1 MEISFLQI
9 QNFKSIENI
18 IIRNIESALIL
29 VGQNSVGKSSVLQA
43 IAAAMGEYL
52 PSASDFNLQKQNIE
66 ISISLSLTSRDLEL
80 LFQAKKV
87 SSYKRWDSWYRDFC
101 QKLPSFQK
109 DVLTFTYIANQN
121 GSIRYHDGFHKNNRY
136 IPQLLPSVY
145 FLDSERNLEKIQ
157 HNLLSFTEDDLL
169 NQMRMDCCLFD
180 PMKKCTHCFSC
191 IGLLNRKT
199 PEELNAFET
208 EKLLEYKL
216 YHMNL
221 KDFSDKVNQYFGKN
235 SGYHGEITYDL
246 TSHTGDLFQVQGYIR
261 QRNHEDPFP
270 VSQLGEG
277 MRSIYLLSLLE
288 AYMEEKDR
296 LPALLLMEDPEIFL
310 HPQLQKTSSEILYR
324 LSRKLQVIFSTH
336 SPNLLSPFN
345 SRQIRQIV
353 LDKKGLPSLREKTS
367 LSQVLEDLG
376 YSAGDLLGVDFVFIV
391 EGKQDKSRL
400 PLLLE
405 KYYSEIYNED
415 GSLSRVSIITTNS
428 CTNIKTYANLKYM
441 NQVYLKDQFLI
452 IRDGDGKDHQELVRS
467 LCRYYE
473 ERNLEDVDRLPRVT
487 SKNVLVLEYYSFEN
501 YFLNPEVMARLGI
514 LPKPEDFFKILLEKW
529 TEYLHRT
536 RSGRHL
542 IQILGQNLE
551 TEEDIKKHMEEIKIY
566 IRGHDLYNIFYSS
579 YKKQET
585 DLLRKYIDLAP
596 REDFQDIL
604 GSIEKIPFF
613 ENRRRS

>member
-9 QNFKSIENI
+9 QNFKSIENM
-18 IIRNIESALIL
+18 IIRDIGSALIL

-43 IAAAMGEYL
+43 VAAAMGEYR

-109 DVLTFTYIANQN
+109 DALTFTYISNQN

-145 FLDSERNLEKIQ
+145 FLDSERNLEKVQ

-246 TSHTGDLFQVQGYIR
+246 TSHTGELFQVQGYIR

-288 AYMEEKDR
+288 AYMEEEDR

-324 LSRKLQVIFSTH
+324 LSKKCQVIFSTH

-353 LDKKGLPSLREKTS
+353 LDEKGLPSLREKTS
-367 LSQVLEDLG
+367 LSRVLEDLG

-405 KYYSEIYNED
+405 K
-415 GSLSRVSIITTNS
+415 
-428 CTNIKTYANLKYM
+428 
-441 NQVYLKDQFLI
+441 
-452 IRDGDGKDHQELVRS
+452 
-467 LCRYYE
+467 
-473 ERNLEDVDRLPRVT
+473 
-487 SKNVLVLEYYSFEN
+487 
-501 YFLNPEVMARLGI
+501 
-514 LPKPEDFFKILLEKW
+514 W

-542 IQILGQNLE
+542 TQVLGQNLE
-551 TEEDIKKHMEEIKIY
+551 TEEDIKEHMEEIKIY
-566 IRGHDLYNIFYSS
+566 IRGHDLYNIFYVP

-604 GSIEKIPFF
+604 EAIEKIPFF
-613 ENRRRS
+613 ENRKRT

>member
-9 QNFKSIENI
+9 QNFKSIEHMI
-18 IIRNIESALIL
+18 LRDIGSALIL
-29 VGQNSVGKSSVLQA
+29 VGKNSVGKSSILQA
-43 IAAAMGEYL
+43 IAAAMGEYQ
-52 PSASDFNLQKQNIE
+52 PSSSDFNPRKQNIE
-66 ISISLSLTSRDLEL
+66 ISVSLSLTPEDLEL

-101 QKLPSFQK
+101 QKLPSFQNNQ
-109 DVLTFTYIANQN
+109 LTFTYIANQN

-136 IPQLLPSVY
+136 IPQILPSIY
-145 FLDSERNLEKIQ
+145 FLDSERDLEKVQ
-157 HNLLSFTEDDLL
+157 GNLLSFTEDDLL
-169 NQMRMDCCLFD
+169 NQMRMDCCLFN

-246 TSHTGDLFQVQGYIR
+246 TTHTGELFQVQGYIR
-261 QRNHEDPFP
+261 QKNQENPSP
-270 VSQLGEG
+270 VAQLGEG

-288 AYMEEKDR
+288 AYMEDEDR
-296 LPALLLMEDPEIFL
+296 LPSLLLMEDPEIFL

-324 LSRKLQVIFSTH
+324 LSKKCQVIFSTH

-353 LDKKGLPSLREKTS
+353 LDEKGLPSVREKTN
-367 LSQVLEDLG
+367 LSRVLEDLG

-441 NQVYLKDQFLI
+441 NQVYLKDQFLM
-452 IRDGDGKDHQELVRS
+452 IRDGDGKDHEELVRS
-467 LCRYYE
+467 LCKYYE

-487 SKNVLVLEYYSFEN
+487 AKNVLVLKYYSFEN
-501 YFLNPEVMARLGI
+501 YFLNPEVMAKLGI
-514 LPKPEDFFKILLEKW
+514 LKKPEDFYKILLEKW
-529 TEYLHRT
+529 KEYLHRT
-536 RSGRHL
+536 RGGRHL
-542 IQILGQNLE
+542 LQVLGKDL
-551 TEEDIKKHMEEIKIY
+551 TSEEDIQDHMEEIKTCV
-566 IRGHDLYNIFYSS
+566 RGHDLYNIFYGP
-579 YKKQET
+579 YKKEET
-585 DLLRKYIDLAP
+585 SLLRKYIDLAP

-604 GSIEKIPFF
+604 GAIEKIPFF
-613 ENRRRS
+613 ENRKRT

>member
-9 QNFKSIENI
+9 QNYKSIENMI
-18 IIRNIESALIL
+18 LRDIGSALIL
-29 VGQNSVGKSSVLQA
+29 VGKNSVGKSSILQA
-43 IAAAMGEYL
+43 IAAAMGEYQ
-52 PSASDFNLQKQNIE
+52 PSSSDFNPRKQNIE
-66 ISISLSLTSRDLEL
+66 ISVSLSLTPGDLEL

-101 QKLPSFQK
+101 QKLPSFQN
-109 DVLTFTYIANQN
+109 DQLTFTYIANQN

-136 IPQLLPSVY
+136 IPQILPSIY
-145 FLDSERNLEKIQ
+145 FLDSERDLEKVQ
-157 HNLLSFTEDDLL
+157 GNLLSFTEDDLL
-169 NQMRMDCCLFD
+169 NQMRMDCCLFS

-246 TSHTGDLFQVQGYIR
+246 TTHTGELFQVQGYIR
-261 QRNHEDPFP
+261 QKNQEEPSP
-270 VSQLGEG
+270 VAQLGEG

-288 AYMEEKDR
+288 AYMEDDGR
-296 LPALLLMEDPEIFL
+296 LPSILLMEDPEIFL

-324 LSRKLQVIFSTH
+324 LSKKCQVIFSTH

-345 SRQIRQIV
+345 SRQIRQIL
-353 LDKKGLPSLREKTS
+353 LDEKGLPSVREKTN
-367 LSQVLEDLG
+367 LSRVLEDLG

-441 NQVYLKDQFLI
+441 NQVYLKDQFLM
-452 IRDGDGKDHQELVRS
+452 IRDGDGKDHEELVRS
-467 LCRYYE
+467 LCKYYE

-487 SKNVLVLEYYSFEN
+487 AKNVLVLKYYSFEN
-501 YFLNPEVMARLGI
+501 YFLNPEIMAKLGI
-514 LPKPEDFFKILLEKW
+514 LKKPEDFYKILLEKW
-529 TEYLHRT
+529 KEYLHRT
-536 RSGRHL
+536 RGGRHL
-542 IQILGQNLE
+542 LQVLGKDLTTEDEIQN
-551 TEEDIKKHMEEIKIY
+551 HMEEIKTY
-566 IRGHDLYNIFYSS
+566 VRGHDLYNIFYGP

-585 DLLRKYIDLAP
+585 SLLRKYMDLAP

-604 GSIEKIPFF
+604 GAIEKIPFF
-613 ENRRRS
+613 ENRKRT

>member
-1 MEISFLQI
+1 
-9 QNFKSIENI
+9 
-18 IIRNIESALIL
+18 
-29 VGQNSVGKSSVLQA
+29 
-43 IAAAMGEYL
+43 
-52 PSASDFNLQKQNIE
+52 
-66 ISISLSLTSRDLEL
+66 
-80 LFQAKKV
+80 
-87 SSYKRWDSWYRDFC
+87 
-101 QKLPSFQK
+101 
-109 DVLTFTYIANQN
+109 
-121 GSIRYHDGFHKNNRY
+121 
-136 IPQLLPSVY
+136 
-145 FLDSERNLEKIQ
+145 
-157 HNLLSFTEDDLL
+157 
-169 NQMRMDCCLFD
+169 
-180 PMKKCTHCFSC
+180 MKKCTHCFSC

-246 TSHTGDLFQVQGYIR
+246 TTHTGELFQVQGYIR
-261 QRNHEDPFP
+261 QKNQEEPSP
-270 VSQLGEG
+270 VAQLGEG

-288 AYMEEKDR
+288 AYMEDDGR
-296 LPALLLMEDPEIFL
+296 LPSILLMEDPEIFL

-324 LSRKLQVIFSTH
+324 LSKKCQVIFSTH

-345 SRQIRQIV
+345 SRQIRQIL
-353 LDKKGLPSLREKTS
+353 LDEKGLPSVREKTN
-367 LSQVLEDLG
+367 LSRVLEDLG

-441 NQVYLKDQFLI
+441 NQVYLKDQFLM
-452 IRDGDGKDHQELVRS
+452 IRDGDGKDHEELVRS
-467 LCRYYE
+467 LCKYYE

-487 SKNVLVLEYYSFEN
+487 AKNVLVLKYYSFEN
-501 YFLNPEVMARLGI
+501 YFLNPEVMAKLGI
-514 LPKPEDFFKILLEKW
+514 LKSPEDFYKILLEKW
-529 TEYLHRT
+529 KEYLHRT
-536 RSGRHL
+536 RGGRHL
-542 IQILGQNLE
+542 LQVLGKDLTTVEEIQS
-551 TEEDIKKHMEEIKIY
+551 HMEEIKTCV
-566 IRGHDLYNIFYSS
+566 RGHDLYNIFYGP

-585 DLLRKYIDLAP
+585 SLLRKYIDLAP

-604 GSIEKIPFF
+604 GAIEKIPFF
-613 ENRRRS
+613 ENRKRT

>member
-1 MEISFLQI
+1 M
-9 QNFKSIENI
+9 
-18 IIRNIESALIL
+18 IIRDIGSALIL

-43 IAAAMGEYL
+43 VAAAMGEYR

-109 DVLTFTYIANQN
+109 DALTFTYISNQN

-145 FLDSERNLEKIQ
+145 FLDSERNLEKVQ

-246 TSHTGDLFQVQGYIR
+246 TSHTGELFQVQGYIR

-288 AYMEEKDR
+288 AYMEEEDR

-324 LSRKLQVIFSTH
+324 LSKKCQVIFSTH

-353 LDKKGLPSLREKTS
+353 LDEKGLPSLREKTS
-367 LSQVLEDLG
+367 LSRVLEDLG

-441 NQVYLKDQFLI
+441 NQVYLKDQFLM
-452 IRDGDGKDHQELVRS
+452 IRDGDGKDREELRRQ
-467 LCRYYE
+467 LCSYYE
-473 ERNLEDVDRLPRVT
+473 EQNRVDADKLPRV
-487 SKNVLVLEYYSFEN
+487 KPENVLILKYYSFEN
-501 YFLNPEVMARLGI
+501 YFLNPRVMAGLGVVESE
-514 LPKPEDFFKILLEKW
+514 EDFYQTLWEKW
-529 TEYLHRT
+529 NSYMKKTK
-536 RSGRHL
+536 S
-542 IQILGQNLE
+542 GQNLRKVLGRDF
-551 TEEDIKKHMEEIKIY
+551 TSREDLAAHMEEIKIHV
-566 IRGHDLYNIFYSS
+566 RGHNLYDIFYGK
-579 YKKQET
+579 YKKQENE
-585 DLLRKYIDLAP
+585 LLRKYLDLAP

-604 GSIEKIPFF
+604 DAVDRFAYFDSRKIGEKK
-613 ENRRRS
+613 ENHFSP